1 LYASCVLGLHLSALF
16 LFIQHYL
23 SKKKR
28 KGNVSMRYLIE
39 VSPVLYDINGFVLI
53 SLAIFD
59 NQWYLL
65 VFLGCQ
71 AGHFFD
77 KVNRLSALPK
87 QMHELDNYYFRK
99 YLLAFGME

>member
-1 LYASCVLGLHLSALF
+1 LIYTTLL
-16 LFIQHYL
+16 IQ
-23 SKKKR
+23 KKRR
-28 KGNVSMRYLIE
+28 KGNVSMRYLIAG
-39 VSPVLYDINGFVLI
+39 SPVLYDINGFVLI

-77 KVNRLSALPK
+77 KVNRLCALPK
-87 QMHELDNYYFRK
+87 QMHELDNYCFRK